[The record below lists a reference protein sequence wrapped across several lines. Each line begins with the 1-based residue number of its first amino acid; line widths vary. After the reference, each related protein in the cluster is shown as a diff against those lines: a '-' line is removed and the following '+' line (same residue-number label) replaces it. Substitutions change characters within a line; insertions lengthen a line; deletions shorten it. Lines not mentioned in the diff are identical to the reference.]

1 MALPD
6 FLTTAEV
13 ADYLRLKERK
23 VYELVREKAIPCARV
38 TGKLLFPRR
47 HIDAWVAGALEFDGP
62 AVVAPPPVLAGSHD
76 PLLEWAVRA
85 SGCGLALLAEG
96 SRDGLGRLAAGQALM
111 TGLHLID
118 SRDGSYDPAAA
129 AEALAGLPDLLIV
142 QWAWREQGLMVP
154 RGNPHGIAT
163 LADALAPGRRLAR
176 RQAGSGS
183 DVLLSH
189 LMLRAGLDP
198 QALPPA
204 TSRALTETEL
214 AAAIVDG
221 KADCG
226 LGIAAVARRFGL
238 DFLPLHRE
246 RFDLALRRRDYFEP
260 AAQALFAFARTAE
273 FAAKAEELGGYAASC
288 LGRVVF
294 NR

>member
-1 MALPD
+1 MTLPD

-23 VYELVREKAIPCARV
+23 VYDLVRERAIPCARV

-62 AVVAPPPVLAGSHD
+62 SLPAPPPVLAGSHD
-76 PLLEWAVRA
+76 PLLEWAVRS

-96 SRDGLGRLAAGQALM
+96 SRDGLGRLAAGQAVM
-111 TGLHLID
+111 TGLHLVD
-118 SRDGSYDPAAA
+118 ARDGSYDPATT
-129 AEALAGLPDLLIV
+129 AEALTAIPDLLIV
-142 QWAWREQGLMVP
+142 QWAWRDQGLMVA
-154 RGNPHGIAT
+154 RGNPLGIGSV
-163 LADALAPGRRLAR
+163 ADALAPGLRLAR
-176 RQAGSGS
+176 RQSGSGS
-183 DVLLSH
+183 DVLLGY
-189 LMLRAGLDP
+189 LMTREDLDP
-198 QALPPA
+198 QSLPPS
-204 TSRALTETEL
+204 TTPALTETEL

-226 LGIAAVARRFGL
+226 LGIAAVAKRFGL

-246 RFDLALRRRDYFEP
+246 RFDIALRRRDYFET
-260 AAQALFAFARTAE
+260 AAQALFAFARTDE
-273 FAAKAEELGGYAASC
+273 FTAKAAELGGYATSC
-288 LGRVVF
+288 LGRVVY